1 MDNTFPNCE
10 KLYRAV
16 FPESYMQ
23 MFWRK
28 DGTVS
33 SAAFTDKQGLSVE
46 RGDLRE
52 DENVIEEMRKF
63 FHGCI
68 ISLTVEQCRDVDAV
82 IKYKPSKRSEYHSEI
97 HGSEEVPLLSKSQRK
112 KLAERA
118 KIEYYEK

>member
-46 RGDLRE
+46 RGDFRE
-52 DENVIEEMRKF
+52 DENV
-63 FHGCI
+63 
-68 ISLTVEQCRDVDAV
+68 TVEQCRDVDAV
-82 IKYKPSKRSEYHSEI
+82 IKYKPSKRSEHHSEI

>member
-46 RGDLRE
+46 RGDFRE

-82 IKYKPSKRSEYHSEI
+82 IKYKPSKRSEH
-97 HGSEEVPLLSKSQRK
+97 HSEEVPLLSKSQRK

>member
-33 SAAFTDKQGLSVE
+33 SAAFMDEEGLSVE
-46 RGDLRE
+46 RGNFRE
-52 DENVIEEMRKF
+52 DKSVIEEMHKF
-63 FHGCI
+63 FKGCI
-68 ISLTVEQCRDVDAV
+68 ISLRVEQCKNVDAIV
-82 IKYKPSKRSEYHSEI
+82 KYKPSQRSKYHSEI
-97 HGSEEVPLLSKSQRK
+97 HGSEEKPLLSKSQRR
-112 KLAERA
+112 KLATAA
-118 KIEYYEK
+118 KIEYYER

>member
-33 SAAFTDKQGLSVE
+33 SAALYRLQLNSA
-46 RGDLRE
+46 
-52 DENVIEEMRKF
+52 EM
-63 FHGCI
+63 
-68 ISLTVEQCRDVDAV
+68 
-82 IKYKPSKRSEYHSEI
+82 
-97 HGSEEVPLLSKSQRK
+97 
-112 KLAERA
+112 
-118 KIEYYEK
+118 

>member
-16 FPESYMQ
+16 FLESYMQ

-33 SAAFTDKQGLSVE
+33 SDAFTDKQGLSVE
-46 RGDLRE
+46 RGDFRE

-82 IKYKPSKRSEYHSEI
+82 IKYKPSKRSEHHSEI